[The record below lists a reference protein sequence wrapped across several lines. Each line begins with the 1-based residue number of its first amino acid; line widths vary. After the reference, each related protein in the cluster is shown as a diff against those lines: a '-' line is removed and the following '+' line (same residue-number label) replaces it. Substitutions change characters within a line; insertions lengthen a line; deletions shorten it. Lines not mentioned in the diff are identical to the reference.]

1 MAKPQEPLNT
11 ERESLATCDFELHQ
25 LPPFLR
31 VLLMTD
37 GTVTKSLEAFFWE
50 PITVETLSQSYVIQ
64 KADLPRLGV
73 KAGQQALSRKVRLV
87 GSLSE
92 LTYAVADSWV
102 KTDCLPQAVRMGLEE
117 GQVGIGELV
126 RELGYETFRRITQI
140 SRCED
145 LSLGLCV
152 GREYVISMAGSPF
165 ISIEE
170 RFPLR
175 LFEQA

>member
-1 MAKPQEPLNT
+1 MAKPQQPLST
-11 ERESLATCDFELHQ
+11 EREGLTIDVELHQ

-50 PITVETLSQSYVIQ
+50 SITVETLSQSYVTQ
-64 KADLPRLGV
+64 KGDLPDLGV
-73 KAGQQALSRKVRLV
+73 KAGQPVLSRKVRLV
-87 GSLSE
+87 GTHSE
-92 LTYAVADSWV
+92 LTYAVAHSWV
-102 KTDCLPQAVRMGLEE
+102 KTDCLPQAVRVGLES

-126 RELGYETFRRITQI
+126 RELGYETFRRITKI
-140 SRCED
+140 SGCED
-145 LSLGLCV
+145 SSLGRCV

-170 RFPLR
+170 RFPLT